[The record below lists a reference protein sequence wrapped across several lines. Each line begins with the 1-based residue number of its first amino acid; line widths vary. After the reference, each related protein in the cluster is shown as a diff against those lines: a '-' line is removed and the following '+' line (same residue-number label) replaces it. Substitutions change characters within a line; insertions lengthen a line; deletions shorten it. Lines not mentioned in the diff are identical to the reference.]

1 MFPFSDFSFLAGGC
15 TAGMLDAEDQKPKS
29 LLRTP
34 LFYSSFVIL
43 FVALYVGW
51 ILFSRWEANRE
62 IERRAAEKRRE
73 ENRRAVEM
81 MGGNRFEILSF
92 YASAGEIRRGETVT
106 LCYGV
111 ANAKKVTLEPQSN
124 PVWPSYARCVDV
136 EPTNDTTYTL
146 TAEDAAGHVKT
157 QTLTVKVR

>member
-1 MFPFSDFSFLAGGC
+1 MPVDSP
-15 TAGMLDAEDQKPKS
+15 ENPKS
-29 LLRTP
+29 VLRNP
-34 LFYSSFVIL
+34 LVYSSSVLLIA
-43 FVALYVGW
+43 ALCVGW
-51 ILFSRWEANRE
+51 IMWSRWEQNRE

-81 MGGNRFEILSF
+81 MGGTRLEILSF
-92 YASAGEIRRGETVT
+92 YASAGEVRRGDTVT

-136 EPTNDTTYTL
+136 APGKDTTYTL
-146 TAEDAAGHVKT
+146 TAEDAAGQVKAE
-157 QTLTVKVR
+157 TLTVKVR

>member
-1 MFPFSDFSFLAGGC
+1 
-15 TAGMLDAEDQKPKS
+15 MLDDPAEKPHPI
-29 LLRTP
+29 LRNP
-34 LFYSSFVIL
+34 LVYSSSVLLIATL
-43 FVALYVGW
+43 CVGW
-51 ILFSRWEANRE
+51 IMWSRREENRE

-73 ENRRAVEM
+73 ENRQAVEM

-111 ANAKKVTLEPQSN
+111 ANAKKATLEPQSN
-124 PVWPSYARCVDV
+124 PVWPSYARCVDAA
-136 EPTNDTTYTL
+136 PRKDTTYTL

-157 QTLTVKVR
+157 ETLTVKVR

>member
-1 MFPFSDFSFLAGGC
+1 
-15 TAGMLDAEDQKPKS
+15 MLDDSTEKPHPI
-29 LLRTP
+29 LRNP
-34 LFYSSFVIL
+34 LVYSSSVLLIA
-43 FVALYVGW
+43 ALCVGW
-51 ILFSRWEANRE
+51 IMWSRREENRE

-73 ENRRAVEM
+73 ENRQAVER

-92 YASAGEIRRGETVT
+92 YASAGEIRRGETLT

-136 EPTNDTTYTL
+136 APRKDTTYTL

-157 QTLTVKVR
+157 ETLTVKVR